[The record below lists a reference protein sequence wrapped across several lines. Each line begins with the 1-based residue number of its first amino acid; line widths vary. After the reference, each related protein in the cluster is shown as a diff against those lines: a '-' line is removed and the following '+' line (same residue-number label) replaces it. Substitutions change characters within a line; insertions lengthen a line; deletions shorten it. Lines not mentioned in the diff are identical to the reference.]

1 MADQAATNEDII
13 SASSETTSQAE
24 ASTNDALSALVGE
37 GKKFRDIAALA
48 ASKVESDKFI
58 EKLKQETAD
67 LRAQLASASEKANTQ
82 HTLSEIMEAL
92 NRRPDANE
100 DESQGSP
107 QPKTVS
113 LEDISRLVRA
123 TNAAEKAA
131 EQAKENRM
139 TVNRKLL
146 EIAGGNAEAA
156 KTLLANRT
164 SELGL
169 SAEQVRDM
177 SERSPAALLELLSP
191 GTKTQSGP
199 PASSTRSTVN
209 SAALMNGTNNSGER
223 KLSWYTQKRREMGI
237 DAFYNDMALQAQY
250 QADLKKHGKGFLDKT
265 S

>member
-13 SASSETTSQAE
+13 SAGSETNSQAGG
-24 ASTNDALSALVGE
+24 STNDPITALVGE
-37 GKKFRDIAALA
+37 GKKFRDVAALA
-48 ASKVESDKFI
+48 AGKVESDRFI
-58 EKLKQETAD
+58 EKLQKEAAD
-67 LRAQLASASEKANTQ
+67 LRSQLAAASEKVNTQ
-82 HTLSEIMEAL
+82 QTLTEIMEAL
-92 NRRPDANE
+92 NRRPNE
-100 DESQGSP
+100 TNDEGGGNT
-107 QPKTVS
+107 QPTPIS

-146 EIAGGNAEAA
+146 EIAGGNADAA
-156 KTLLANRT
+156 RALLATRT

-169 SAEQVRDM
+169 STEQVRDM
-177 SERSPAALLELLSP
+177 SERSPAALLALLSP

-199 PASSTRSTVN
+199 PASNTRSTVN

-237 DAFYNDMALQAQY
+237 NAFYNDMPLQAQY